1 MTRRVGEQ
9 QRRGA
14 GIAMSTV
21 RAALLIALLCLLGTA
36 CAPGT
41 PEPLARHQTAP
52 DPVIDPSRPCTRE
65 APPGPPAPTAA
76 PTRVSASLDPR
87 SNTVV
92 VTAGTGVTLPALNRA
107 VGNPAVLRE
116 VAPGEWL
123 LTANI
128 EVRQGASLQ
137 IASPEMR
144 WLKLSSSPAGFV
156 AVIALGGGVDINGS
170 CVTSWDEGRGQVDG
184 DHRDG
189 RSFLLARGGGRMLI
203 QHAELRYLGYGEVES
218 YGLAWRTGSTGGITT
233 SVVSHLFYGLYSFET
248 DGLVVRDNEFHD
260 NLLYG
265 IDPHTRSRHLVIER
279 NTVHHNG
286 KHGIILA
293 EDCTDGVVR
302 DNVVYNNQHHGIVLY
317 LNSDRNVVEGN
328 DSFANAALGVNINQ
342 SSGNALRGNRIYDNT
357 ESGIGVGQTA
367 QDNLV
372 EDNQVRG
379 NQQDGIR
386 LVSEATRTTV
396 RRNVIGENVRY
407 GVYVDG
413 DHGFEVVDNTI
424 FGNRIGVMLRGTAA
438 PASPSG
444 NRIFDNLN
452 GDISQS

>member
-9 QRRGA
+9 QCRGA
-14 GIAMSTV
+14 GIAMPTV
-21 RAALLIALLCLLGTA
+21 RAALLLALLCLLSTA

-41 PEPLARHQTAP
+41 PEPLVRHQTAP
-52 DPVIDPSRPCTRE
+52 NPVIDPARPCTGQ
-65 APPGPPAPTAA
+65 ALPGPPVPAAA
-76 PTRVSASLDPR
+76 PTRVSASLDST

-92 VTAGTGVTLPALNRA
+92 LSAGTGVTLSALSRA

-128 EVRQGASLQ
+128 EVRQGTSLQ

-144 WLKLSSSPAGFV
+144 WLKLSSGPAGFV
-156 AVIALGGGVDINGS
+156 AVIALGGGVDVNGS
-170 CVTSWDEGRGQVDG
+170 CVTSWDEARGQVDG
-184 DHRDG
+184 DHLDG
-189 RSFLLARGGGRMLI
+189 RSFLLARSGGRMLI
-203 QHAELRYLGYGEVES
+203 QHAELHYLGHGEVES
-218 YGLAWRTGSTGGITT
+218 YGLAWRTGSTGGITA
-233 SVVSHLFYGLYSFET
+233 SIVSHLFYGLYSFDV
-248 DGLVVRDNEFHD
+248 DGLVVQDNEFHD
-260 NLLYG
+260 NVLYG
-265 IDPHTRSRHLVIER
+265 IDPHTRSRHLLIER
-279 NTVHHNG
+279 NTAHHNG

-293 EDCTDGVVR
+293 EDCTDSVVR

-317 LNSDRNVVEGN
+317 LNSDRNIVEGN
-328 DSFANAALGVNINQ
+328 DSFANAALGVNINE
-342 SSGNALRGNRIYDNT
+342 SSGNALRGNRVYDNT
-357 ESGIGVGQTA
+357 ESGIGVGHTA

-413 DHGFEVVDNTI
+413 DHGSELVDNTI

-438 PASPSG
+438 TAPPSG
-444 NRIFDNLN
+444 NRIFGNVK
-452 GDISQS
+452 GDISHS